1 MIFIMIRIIIMI
13 IIVTIIT
20 ITITITSTI
29 TITILMV
36 KQTIQ
41 SVGTNTLN
49 NAAILVLGYP
59 NFTRLLS
66 VSPSSNGHLPG

>member
-1 MIFIMIRIIIMI
+1 MISIMIMI
-13 IIVTIIT
+13 IIVAIT
-20 ITITITSTI
+20 TI

-41 SVGTNTLN
+41 SVGTNALN

-59 NFTRLLS
+59 NFTRLSS

>member
-1 MIFIMIRIIIMI
+1 MIRIMIMI

-29 TITILMV
+29 TILMV

-41 SVGTNTLN
+41 SVGTNALN

-59 NFTRLLS
+59 NFTRLAS

>member
-1 MIFIMIRIIIMI
+1 
-13 IIVTIIT
+13 VAIT
-20 ITITITSTI
+20 TI

-41 SVGTNTLN
+41 SVGTNALN

-59 NFTRLLS
+59 ISRDYHQ
-66 VSPSSNGHLPG
+66 SPHHLTAIYRGKSNILDI

>member
-13 IIVTIIT
+13 IIVTII
-20 ITITITSTI
+20 TI

>member
-1 MIFIMIRIIIMI
+1 MISIMIMI
-13 IIVTIIT
+13 IIVAIT
-20 ITITITSTI
+20 

-41 SVGTNTLN
+41 SVGTNALN

-59 NFTRLLS
+59 NFTRLSS